1 MEEFQTSKEVSYLV
15 TTTFLIG
22 YVFGVRAILILALK
36 TPNLNNLIQPM
47 FWGPGS
53 ELVGRRPI
61 FIITMILYTLF
72 HLGQGLAKNM
82 QTLLVTRFFAGF
94 FAVAPLTNCGGK
106 FPLWYLLDR
115 RIDPVAVRRCR

>member
-1 MEEFQTSKEVSYLV
+1 MEEFHTSKEVSYLV

-36 TPNLNNLIQPM
+36 TPKLNNPLIQPM

-61 FIITMILYTLF
+61 FIITLTLYTLF

-82 QTLLVTRFFAGF
+82 QTLLVTQFFAGF

-106 FPLWYLLDR
+106 FPL
-115 RIDPVAVRRCR
+115 

>member
-22 YVFGVRAILILALK
+22 YVFGVRAILILTLK
-36 TPNLNNLIQPM
+36 TPNLNNLLIQPM

-61 FIITMILYTLF
+61 FIITLTLYTLF

-106 FPLWYLLDR
+106 FPL
-115 RIDPVAVRRCR
+115 